1 MDPLDAGRQLIGH
14 SLAFHIIIVA
24 LSIGLPFLISIFEW
38 LAWRSNSERLRG
50 FVRLL
55 AKWAAVFVIGGVMSG
70 TIIALQ
76 FSTLWA
82 PFLDASRPQVGKFF
96 QLEGYMFL
104 IEAAFLSWYFA
115 TMKQVGTRKHFL
127 ISLPINIGTIG
138 SAFFITAVN
147 AWMNNPS
154 AQFTTTTANEI
165 SHSVVSY
172 LFSTTLLVLAFVAW
186 RSLRKQSKPA
196 MTFINKLMGQ
206 LSIIALVLMGALGVL
221 GHQSAVDIGNTQPH
235 KLAAIELLDKTGPNA
250 PMRIGGEMTDAG
262 KAEGGIV
269 IPSLLSILAGYSPG
283 AVVKGLDQIPR
294 DKWPPLVVHAL
305 FDIKMALVGLST
317 ALIVLAM
324 FFYWRYKSFPRLFR
338 TLLVPFGFIG
348 LVMVELGWYITE
360 LGRQSWTIVGKQ
372 LTADAF
378 TVGANIHNSI
388 IVFVLL
394 FGVLGLSTLFAL
406 SYTTKHWRNTE
417 KQSW

>member
-1 MDPLDAGRQLIGH
+1 
-14 SLAFHIIIVA
+14 
-24 LSIGLPFLISIFEW
+24 
-38 LAWRSNSERLRG
+38 
-50 FVRLL
+50 
-55 AKWAAVFVIGGVMSG
+55 
-70 TIIALQ
+70 
-76 FSTLWA
+76 
-82 PFLDASRPQVGKFF
+82 
-96 QLEGYMFL
+96 
-104 IEAAFLSWYFA
+104 
-115 TMKQVGTRKHFL
+115 
-127 ISLPINIGTIG
+127 
-138 SAFFITAVN
+138 
-147 AWMNNPS
+147 
-154 AQFTTTTANEI
+154 
-165 SHSVVSY
+165 
-172 LFSTTLLVLAFVAW
+172 
-186 RSLRKQSKPA
+186 
-196 MTFINKLMGQ
+196 MGQ
-206 LSIIALVLMGALGVL
+206 LSIIALVLMGTLGVL

-250 PMRIGGEMTDAG
+250 PMRIGGEMTDTG

-269 IPSLLSILAGYSPG
+269 IPGLLSILAGYSPE

-317 ALIVLAM
+317 ALIALAV

-338 TLLVPFGFIG
+338 TMLIPFGVLG
-348 LVMVELGWYITE
+348 LLMVELGWYITE

-406 SYTTKHWRNTE
+406 SYATKHWRNTE

>member
-55 AKWAAVFVIGGVMSG
+55 AKWAAVFVVGGVMSG

-82 PFLDASRPQVGKFF
+82 PFLDASRPEVGKFF

-104 IEAAFLSWYFA
+104 IEATFLTWYLA
-115 TMKQVGTRKHFL
+115 TMKQVGTRRHFL

-154 AQFTTTTANEI
+154 AQFTSTTANEI

-172 LFSTTLLVLAFVAW
+172 LFSTTLLVLAYVAW
-186 RSLRKQSKPA
+186 RSLRRQSKPSQQFVA
-196 MTFINKLMGQ
+196 KLMGQ
-206 LSIIALVLMGALGVL
+206 LSVIALVLMGALGIL

-235 KLAAIELLDKTGPNA
+235 KLAAIELLDKTGSNA
-250 PMRIGGEMTDAG
+250 PMRIGGEMTPEG

-269 IPSLLSILAGYSPG
+269 IPGLLSILAGYTPN

-294 DKWPPLVVHAL
+294 DQWPPLVVHAL
-305 FDIKMALVGLST
+305 FDVKMALVGISSGII
-317 ALIVLAM
+317 AIAV
-324 FFYWRYKSFPRLFR
+324 FFYWRRRSFPRAFR
-338 TLLVPFGFIG
+338 ILLIPAGILG

-360 LGRQSWTIVGKQ
+360 LGRQSWAIVGKQ

-378 TVGANIHNSI
+378 TAGANIHNSI
-388 IVFVLL
+388 IVFVIL
-394 FGVLGLSTLFAL
+394 FGVLSLSTVFAL
-406 SYTTKHWRNTE
+406 SYATKHWRNME

>member
-82 PFLDASRPQVGKFF
+82 PFLDASRPEVGKFF

-104 IEAAFLSWYFA
+104 IEAAFLSWYFS

-172 LFSTTLLVLAFVAW
+172 LFSTTLIVLAFVAW
-186 RSLRKQSKPA
+186 RSLHKRSKPT

-206 LSIIALVLMGALGVL
+206 LSIIALVLMGTLAVL

-250 PMRIGGEMTDAG
+250 PMRIGGEMTDEG

-269 IPSLLSILAGYSPG
+269 IPGLLSILAGYSPE

-317 ALIVLAM
+317 ALIALAV

-338 TLLVPFGFIG
+338 TMLIPFGVLG
-348 LVMVELGWYITE
+348 LLMVELGWYITE

-406 SYTTKHWRNTE
+406 SYATKHWRNTE

>member
-1 MDPLDAGRQLIGH
+1 MDPIDAGRQLIGH

-38 LAWRSNSERLRG
+38 LAWRSNSVRLRG

-82 PFLDASRPQVGKFF
+82 PFLDASRPEVGKFF

-172 LFSTTLLVLAFVAW
+172 LLSTTLIVLAFVAW
-186 RSLRKQSKPA
+186 RSLHKQSKPT

-269 IPSLLSILAGYSPG
+269 IPGLLSILAGYSPE

-317 ALIVLAM
+317 ALIALAV

-338 TLLVPFGFIG
+338 TMLIPFGVLG
-348 LVMVELGWYITE
+348 LLMVELGWYITE

-406 SYTTKHWRNTE
+406 SYATKHWRNTE

>member
-82 PFLDASRPQVGKFF
+82 PFLDASRPEVGKFF

-104 IEAAFLSWYFA
+104 IEAAFLSWYFS

-172 LFSTTLLVLAFVAW
+172 LFSTTLIVLAFVAW
-186 RSLRKQSKPA
+186 RSLHKRSKPT

-206 LSIIALVLMGALGVL
+206 LSIIALVLMGTLGVL

-250 PMRIGGEMTDAG
+250 PMRIGGEMTDEG

-269 IPSLLSILAGYSPG
+269 IPGLLSILAGYSPE

-317 ALIVLAM
+317 ALIALAV

-338 TLLVPFGFIG
+338 TMLIPFGVLG
-348 LVMVELGWYITE
+348 LLMVELGWYITE

-406 SYTTKHWRNTE
+406 SYATKHWRNTE